1 MIASKTTSRP
11 ALNFVKVLTNSFN
24 DKYLQCYDFSKV
36 HTDFMYILCHTSFLI
51 LVLIYKPTVNFYSFA
66 SIFKLWIMTSFFSIF
81 HSVCVMGTPP
91 LLNPLSPKL
100 NFRYLSYSGQLISR
114 IAFFLVSIDY
124 NCCFEFRG
132 KVPDVESTCCVFL
145 LQRFGKNYLY

>member
-24 DKYLQCYDFSKV
+24 FSKV

-66 SIFKLWIMTSFFSIF
+66 SIFKLLIMTSFF
-81 HSVCVMGTPP
+81 P
-91 LLNPLSPKL
+91 
-100 NFRYLSYSGQLISR
+100 
-114 IAFFLVSIDY
+114 FFI
-124 NCCFEFRG
+124 
-132 KVPDVESTCCVFL
+132 VFS
-145 LQRFGKNYLY
+145 

>member
-1 MIASKTTSRP
+1 MIASKTTSRS

-24 DKYLQCYDFSKV
+24 FSKV

-66 SIFKLWIMTSFFSIF
+66 SIFKLLIMTSFFSIF

-100 NFRYLSYSGQLISR
+100 NFRYLSYSGQLISFFF
-114 IAFFLVSIDY
+114 AFFLVSIDY